1 MAGLPPSTGGST
13 RSSIASTRGSATCSA
28 TSTRS
33 TAAWTDWSRSIRPS
47 SRRSGASRPCWPTSE
62 GAASY
67 WSGASRRSSSR
78 SPGSR
83 RESRRS
89 SSGCASELTD
99 YNRVDARRN
108 TVRQAVRSPSACS
121 SQRRR
126 SSSGAFLKEH
136 HLLAE
141 RPTQKGPVSDSLEL
155 GRRVADHVDIDG
167 YVKKGVKETQSLEH
181 RLLRLPDHAEVQIR
195 EEVPPA
201 PRVGAE
207 EADASDALDLRQQL
221 HDPPRRLVE
230 LLHIRQAFAL
240 DAHFAHET
248 SERSA
253 DGMGRS
259 RHRPCTPFLATARR
273 GCMKSQTAGASST
286 SSFCIWT

>member
-47 SRRSGASRPCWPTSE
+47 SRRSGASRPCWPTSK
-62 GAASY
+62 GAGSY
-67 WSGASRRSSSR
+67 WSGVSRRSSSR

-89 SSGCASELTD
+89 SRDSASELAD
-99 YNRVDARRN
+99 VPRQSDGLLGGVLGIDAGRD
-108 TVRQAVRSPSACS
+108 TVRQAVWS
-121 SQRRR
+121 S

-136 HLLAE
+136 PLLAE

-181 RLLRLPDHAEVQIR
+181 RLLRLPDHE
-195 EEVPPA
+195 EEV
-201 PRVGAE
+201 
-207 EADASDALDLRQQL
+207 
-221 HDPPRRLVE
+221 
-230 LLHIRQAFAL
+230 LLEKR
-240 DAHFAHET
+240 
-248 SERSA
+248 
-253 DGMGRS
+253 
-259 RHRPCTPFLATARR
+259 
-273 GCMKSQTAGASST
+273 
-286 SSFCIWT
+286 

>member
-1 MAGLPPSTGGST
+1 MAGWPPSTGGST

-67 WSGASRRSSSR
+67 WSGALRRSSSR

-121 SQRRR
+121 SQRRP

-141 RPTQKGPVSDSLEL
+141 RPAQKGPVFDPLKL

-167 YVKKGVKETQSLEH
+167 HVKKGVKKPRSLEQ
-181 RLLRLPDHAEVQIR
+181 RLVGLPHDEHIEIR
-195 EEVPPA
+195 EEVAPA
-201 PRVGAE
+201 ARV
-207 EADASDALDLRQQL
+207 R
-221 HDPPRRLVE
+221 
-230 LLHIRQAFAL
+230 
-240 DAHFAHET
+240 
-248 SERSA
+248 
-253 DGMGRS
+253 
-259 RHRPCTPFLATARR
+259 
-273 GCMKSQTAGASST
+273 
-286 SSFCIWT
+286 